1 MLYRGNHRDQTDAR
15 VRMIAGGVALASVLA
30 AGAVFGTVWVADR
43 EPSDNV
49 FQLADE
55 SDEANDESG
64 DESGEESGEDTE
76 ESGDTDSESGDDGE
90 QPVAEVAPDAPE
102 GTDLRRGAVF
112 AQSNYADG
120 NFIVAYARRADGDLA
135 EVGRF
140 PTGGKGS
147 GAFEDSSNGLVV
159 ASSKGE
165 VSPNNYGNEGDLLFT
180 TNAGSNSITVF
191 RIEQTTLTR
200 LEVQQTGGER
210 PVSVAISNGLVY
222 VLHNGET
229 YKNPLNEE
237 GTPIENCTTG
247 NRPSVTGFRLDGD
260 NLEPI
265 SNSTRELSGE
275 AESGCAQVTFS
286 PNGKALVV
294 TERLAEPSE
303 LAHAEGDNGVF
314 VVFPVQENGTLGEKK
329 VLNTSGTGPFGFT
342 FTKKNVLI
350 VAEQVALEAHTGQ
363 GSSYQL
369 DDKGAL
375 NATGPAVGNFGTDP
389 CWVVVTDD
397 QKYAFVSSALGDG
410 QLSTYAI
417 GENGSIRLHDPVAT
431 SPNEDSANDNVE
443 FGATDIAL
451 SRDSKYLY
459 QLNSTMGY
467 INVHRVEKDGSLT
480 QTQRLQTFALSNQQS
495 MFFTP
500 FGLASI

>member
-1 MLYRGNHRDQTDAR
+1 MLYRGNHRDQADVK
-15 VRMIAGGVALASVLA
+15 VRLIAGGVALASVLA
-30 AGAVFGTVWVADR
+30 AGAVFGTVWVANR

-55 SDEANDESG
+55 SDDAENTDDETTQDAG
-64 DESGEESGEDTE
+64 DETE
-76 ESGDTDSESGDDGE
+76 ESDDTDSETAEDGE
-90 QPVAEVAPDAPE
+90 EPVADEALGAPE
-102 GTDLRRGAVF
+102 GADLRRGALF
-112 AQSNYADG
+112 AQSNFADG

-200 LEVQQTGGER
+200 LEVQKTGGDR

-229 YKNPLNEE
+229 AKSPLNEE

-247 NRPSVTGFRLDGD
+247 NRPSITGFRLDGD

-265 SNSTRELSGE
+265 PNSTRELSGE
-275 AESGCAQVTFS
+275 AESGCAQVSFS
-286 PNGKALVV
+286 PNGKTVVV
-294 TERLAEPSE
+294 TERLAKPSE
-303 LAHAEGDNGVF
+303 LGQGEDDNGVF
-314 VVFPVQENGTLGEKK
+314 VAFPVQENGTLGEKK

-350 VAEQVALEAHTGQ
+350 VAEQVALQPHTGQ

-375 NATGPAVGNFGTDP
+375 NPTGPTVGNFGTDP

-417 GENGSIRLHDPVAT
+417 EENGSIRLHDPVAT
-431 SPNEDSANDNVE
+431 SPTEDSVNDNVE
-443 FGATDIAL
+443 LGATDIAL

-459 QLNSTMGY
+459 QLNSTRGY

-500 FGLASI
+500 FGLASL